1 MLTDAEVT
9 QLREELATSRN
20 PLFFYDDD
28 PDGLC
33 AFLLLYRMH
42 REGHGVIIKTAPKIT
57 LQFFHKVEENNPD
70 KIFVLD
76 VPLMEQEFVDKAKKP
91 LFWLDHHQPQQLQK
105 VHYFNPHIRN
115 PEEYTPTTR
124 LAYQISNNPEDLW
137 LAAIGCLGDWHL
149 PDFIDEFVQKYP
161 HLLSKDPQKPEL
173 EHAVYAQPIGKL
185 VRIFSF
191 LLKGPT
197 SDVNKC
203 VKVLSRIKTP
213 DEILQQTTSA
223 GKYLYNH
230 FEKVNQNYVPL
241 IEKAEK
247 AAGKSKL
254 LLFNYSEQKWSFT
267 SDLANELA
275 TLYPQKVILITRQK
289 NGEMKCSI
297 RCRKPISEALE
308 KALVGIDGYGGGHPL
323 ACGAVIKEHDWEK
336 FLERFKE
343 EIKFIK

>member
-42 REGHGVIIKTAPKIT
+42 HEGRSVIIKTAPKIT
-57 LQFFHKVEENNPD
+57 LQFLHKVEENNPD

-76 VPLMEQEFVDKAKKP
+76 VPLMEQEFVDKVKRP
-91 LFWLDHHQPQQLQK
+91 IFWIDHHQPQQLQK
-105 VHYFNPHIRN
+105 VHYFNPCVKK

-124 LAYQISNNPEDLW
+124 LAYQISANSNDLW
-137 LAAIGCLGDWHL
+137 LAAIGCLGDWHM
-149 PDFIDEFVQKYP
+149 PDFMDEFIQKYP
-161 HLLSKDPQKPEL
+161 HLLPKKVDL
-173 EHAVYAQPIGKL
+173 EDAVYTQPIGKL

-191 LLKGPT
+191 LLKGAT

-203 VKVLSRIKTP
+203 VKVLTRIKTP
-213 DEILQQTTSA
+213 DEILQQTTSP
-223 GKYLYNH
+223 GKYLYKH
-230 FEKVNQNYVPL
+230 FENVNQNYIPL
-241 IEKAEK
+241 IEKAKK

-254 LLFNYSEQKWSFT
+254 LLFDYSEQKWSFT

-275 TLYPQKVILITRQK
+275 TLFPQKVILITRQK
-289 NGEMKCSI
+289 SGEMKCSL
-297 RCRKPISEALE
+297 RSRKPISGTLE
-308 KALVGIDGYGGGHPL
+308 KALVGIEGYGGGHPL

-336 FLERFKE
+336 FLEQFKE
-343 EIKFIK
+343 EIKSTAVS